1 MKTFHWLLA
10 IGLMIGCVAPDMNNP
25 QRRQQPPDQPVEE
38 ILKPVADILKFIL
51 LGETPRQ
58 QKPWE
63 ENPEREFPNQ
73 NPQGDKKKADQAKAE
88 AAKALNEA
96 KKDLEVAA
104 AAAANA
110 QTPEQQL
117 ANAAQSLEQAA
128 EKLTEVAGQAAQTA
142 KKAQVPQ
149 EKQAAQTAKKGAE
162 RAAQQAKNLAR
173 LAKGKLPTD
182 LSEQIAQSA
191 QEMAERN
198 VPELKRKTA
207 EVKANADEALEAAQQ
222 ALEAARQAALTA
234 GGDKQKLAAA
244 VRPLEQ
250 AAEQFS
256 KVANQAA
263 KAAQTVQTPMEKQVA
278 EAAQRDAEQA
288 AQQARNMARM
298 ANGQLPLD
306 LPKQIAKAT
315 RKLAGQDLPG
325 IEQQAN
331 EAKADVGNALE
342 AAKKALAKAGDQATA
357 AANGNRQ
364 GNLLADAAKPLEQ
377 AAGRLDSAAQQA
389 AQAARNAQ
397 TRRDKRAA
405 DAANRQAQATAQ
417 QARNMARHARGEL
430 PEDLARQIAE
440 VAKEMA
446 GRGVSFI
453 EQLAKEAK
461 VDATKPL
468 GVAKTTFENAAK
480 MAAGTAVDNDKKL
493 SEAAVPLIEAANQL
507 SHVAQQAAEAAQKAQ
522 TPAEKKAAEVLRQA
536 AEKAAQQARN
546 MAQQTKGELPE
557 GLAGQIAKAA
567 REMAEQDVP
576 GIGQVLNGQVIPD
589 KQGNGKGG
597 KKFAFFDNP
606 FFLRKDPKARQNI
619 INRLG
624 GSEETEDAVRRA
636 LEWFTRVQEPD
647 GSWQGVRGRR
657 DSAATGLA
665 MLAYMG
671 YGAKHTWSLDRE
683 KELALAIEQLS
694 KAPVNPGL
702 VGSRPPADRK
712 GEINKPVDNAELTHY
727 QKPLAKA
734 VEWMLRVERNG
745 DLRGRGGDMYDHG
758 IAAIALAEAYSLTK
772 DPRLRKPVERVVA
785 FTIKAQNPKTGGW
798 RYLPYKENPLDRGDM
813 SVTGW
818 QLMSLKSA
826 QRGGIDVP
834 EQVFDR
840 VRTFLNLVSM
850 GNRGGDYRYLP
861 GGGSEP
867 AMTAEGMFCQQLLG
881 PDRIKLARAIKLME
895 QAAEKFAKVAQQA
908 ADGAETTQTPERK
921 KAAEAAKRDSEKA
934 VQKVRSVIQQTKGKL
949 PLDLP
954 VQITEA
960 AQALVGQDVPAIKKK
975 AEVARIDVSEMLEQA
990 EKMLDQAEQT
1000 AEFAVMDSFHPRMR
1014 ESSRL
1019 IQAELPTRTTT
1030 NYYYWYYGSLAM
1042 HQNQGQPWEQWNER
1056 VQPIL
1061 LGNQVR
1067 NNGRND
1073 GSWDPVGQY
1082 GPQAGR
1088 PVITALATLSLE
1100 VYYRYLPLN
1109 SLDWMKKAK

>member
-1 MKTFHWLLA
+1 MKTSHWLPA

-25 QRRQQPPDQPVEE
+25 QRRQEPPNQPVEE

-63 ENPEREFPNQ
+63 ENPERDFPNQ
-73 NPQGDKKKADQAKAE
+73 NPQGDKKKADRAKAE

-96 KKDLEVAA
+96 KKALEAA
-104 AAAANA
+104 ATAAANA

-117 ANAAQSLEQAA
+117 ENAAQSLEQAA
-128 EKLTEVAGQAAQTA
+128 EQLTEVAEQAAQTA
-142 KKAQVPQ
+142 QKAQEPR
-149 EKQAAQTAKKGAE
+149 EKQAAQAAKKGAD
-162 RAAQQAKNLAR
+162 RAAQAAKNLAR
-173 LAKGKLPTD
+173 LAKGELPKD
-182 LSEQIAQSA
+182 LSGQIAQSA
-191 QEMAERN
+191 QEMAERD
-198 VPELKRKTA
+198 VPELKRKAA
-207 EVKANADEALEAAQQ
+207 EAKANADEALEAARQ
-222 ALEAARQAALTA
+222 ALEAAKQAALTA

-244 VRPLEQ
+244 ARPLEQ
-250 AAEQFS
+250 AAQQFL

-263 KAAQTVQTPMEKQVA
+263 QATQNAQTPLEKQVA
-278 EAAQRDAEQA
+278 EIAQQDAEQA
-288 AQQARNMARM
+288 AQQAKNMARM
-298 ANGQLPLD
+298 ANGQLPLN

-325 IEQQAN
+325 IEQQVN

-342 AAKKALAKAGDQATA
+342 AAKKSLAKAANQATA
-357 AANGNRQ
+357 AANGNPQ
-364 GNLLADAAKPLEQ
+364 GNPLADAAKPLEQ
-377 AAGRLDSAAQQA
+377 AARKLDSAAQQA

-397 TRRDKRAA
+397 TRQDKRAA
-405 DAANRQAQATAQ
+405 DAANRQAQAAAQ
-417 QARNMARHARGEL
+417 QARNMARNARGEL

-446 GRGVSFI
+446 GRGVPFI

-461 VDATKPL
+461 VDAGKPL
-468 GVAKTTFENAAK
+468 GEAKAAFENAAK
-480 MAAGTAVDNDKKL
+480 IAAGAAVNDDKKFP
-493 SEAAVPLIEAANQL
+493 EAAGPLIEAANQL
-507 SHVAQQAAEAAQKAQ
+507 GHVAQQAAEAAQNAQ
-522 TPAEKKAAEVLRQA
+522 TPVEKKAAEALQQA

-546 MAQQTKGELPE
+546 MAQHARGELPD
-557 GLAGQIAKAA
+557 GLAGQIANAA
-567 REMAEQDVP
+567 REMAGQNVP

-597 KKFAFFDNP
+597 KMPAFFDDP

-647 GSWQGVRGRR
+647 GRWRTVRGH

-671 YGAKHTWSLDRE
+671 YGAKHTWSQEHE
-683 KELALAIEQLS
+683 KKLALAIEQLS

-702 VGSRPPADRK
+702 VGSRKPADRK

-734 VEWMLRVERNG
+734 VEWMLSVERNG
-745 DLRGRGGDMYDHG
+745 DLRGPGGNMYDHG

-798 RYLPYKENPLDRGDM
+798 RYKPYREDPLERGDM

-818 QLMSLKSA
+818 QLMALKSA

-834 EQVFDR
+834 DQVFDR

-850 GNRGGDYRYLP
+850 GNRGGDYRYVP
-861 GGGSEP
+861 GGGNNP

-895 QAAEKFAKVAQQA
+895 QAAEKFSKVAQQV
-908 ADGAETTQTPERK
+908 ADGGKNAQTPEEK
-921 KAAEAAKRDSEKA
+921 QAVMAAKQDAEQAAQKA
-934 VQKVRSVIQQTKGKL
+934 RNVIQQAKGKL

-954 VQITEA
+954 MRISEA
-960 AQALVGQDVPAIKKK
+960 ARELVGQDVPAIKKK
-975 AEVARIDVSEMLEQA
+975 TEAVKIDVSEILEQA
-990 EKMLDQAEQT
+990 EKILSQAGQT

-1042 HQNQGQPWEQWNER
+1042 HQNQGQPWEKWNER
-1056 VQPIL
+1056 AQPIL

-1073 GSWDPVGQY
+1073 GSWDPVGQW
-1082 GPQAGR
+1082 GPHAGR

-1109 SLDWMKKAK
+1109 SLDWMKKVK

>member
-1 MKTFHWLLA
+1 MKTSHWLPA

-58 QKPWE
+58 QKPWV

-88 AAKALNEA
+88 AAKALKEA
-96 KKDLEVAA
+96 KKALEVAA

-128 EKLTEVAGQAAQTA
+128 EQLNEVAGQVAQTA
-142 KKAQVPQ
+142 QKAQVPQ
-149 EKQAAQTAKKGAE
+149 EKQAAEAAKRGAE
-162 RAAQQAKNLAR
+162 QAAQAARNLAR
-173 LAKGKLPTD
+173 LAKGELPKD
-182 LSEQIAQSA
+182 LSGQIAQSA
-191 QEMAERN
+191 QEMAEWD
-198 VPELKRKTA
+198 VLELKRKTA
-207 EVKANADEALEAAQQ
+207 EAKANADEALEAAGQ
-222 ALEAARQAALTA
+222 ALEAAKQAALAA

-244 VRPLEQ
+244 ARLLEQ
-250 AAEQFS
+250 AAEQFL
-256 KVANQAA
+256 KVAKQAA
-263 KAAQTVQTPMEKQVA
+263 QAKQNAQTPMEKQVA
-278 EAAQRDAEQA
+278 EVAQQDAEQA
-288 AQQARNMARM
+288 AQQARNMAQM

-315 RKLAGQDLPG
+315 RELAGQDLSG
-325 IEQQAN
+325 IEQQAK
-331 EAKADVGNALE
+331 EAKADVRNGLE
-342 AAKKALAKAGDQATA
+342 AAKKALAKATNQATA

-364 GNLLADAAKPLEQ
+364 GNPLADAAKPLEQ

-397 TRRDKRAA
+397 TRRGKRVA
-405 DAANRQAQATAQ
+405 DAANRQAQASAQ
-417 QARNMARHARGEL
+417 QARNMARYARGEL

-440 VAKEMA
+440 VAEEMA
-446 GRGVSFI
+446 GRGVPFI

-461 VDATKPL
+461 VDAGKPL
-468 GVAKTTFENAAK
+468 GVAKAAFENAAK
-480 MAAGTAVDNDKKL
+480 MATGAAVNGDKKFP
-493 SEAAVPLIEAANQL
+493 EAAVPLIEAANQL
-507 SHVAQQAAEAAQKAQ
+507 DHVAQQAATAAQNAQ
-522 TPAEKKAAEVLRQA
+522 TPAEKKAAEALQQA
-536 AEKAAQQARN
+536 TEKAAQQTLN
-546 MAQQTKGELPE
+546 MAQHARGELPD
-557 GLAGQIAKAA
+557 GLAGQIANAA
-567 REMAEQDVP
+567 REMAGQDVP
-576 GIGQVLNGQVIPD
+576 VIRQVLNGQAIPD

-597 KKFAFFDNP
+597 KMLAFFGDP
-606 FFLRKDPKARQNI
+606 FFLRKDPKARQKI

-647 GSWQGVRGRR
+647 GSWHGVRGRR

-671 YGAKHTWSLDRE
+671 YGAKHTWSQDH
-683 KELALAIEQLS
+683 KKKLALAIEQLS
-694 KAPVNPGL
+694 KAPVNSSL
-702 VGSRPPADRK
+702 VGSRKPADRK

-745 DLRGRGGDMYDHG
+745 DLRGQSGDMYDHG

-798 RYLPYKENPLDRGDM
+798 RYKPYREDPLERGDM

-818 QLMSLKSA
+818 QLMALKSA
-826 QRGGIDVP
+826 QRGGIEVP
-834 EQVFDR
+834 DQVFDR
-840 VRTFLNLVSM
+840 VRTFLNLVSV
-850 GNRGGDYRYLP
+850 GNQGGVYHYVPD
-861 GGGSEP
+861 GGNTS

-881 PDRIKLARAIKLME
+881 PDRKKLARAIKLME
-895 QAAEKFAKVAQQA
+895 QAAEKFSKVAQQA
-908 ADGAETTQTPERK
+908 SDGSENAQNPEEQQ
-921 KAAEAAKRDSEKA
+921 AMMAAKQDAEKA
-934 VQKVRSVIQQTKGKL
+934 EQKVRNVIQQTKGKL

-954 VQITEA
+954 MQITEV
-960 AQALVGQDVPAIKKK
+960 AQELAGQDVPAIKKK
-975 AEVARIDVSEMLEQA
+975 TKATKIDASEMLEQA
-990 EKMLDQAEQT
+990 EKMLNQAEQT
-1000 AEFAVMDSFHPRMR
+1000 AEFAVMDSFHPRMQ

-1019 IQAELPTRTTT
+1019 IQTNLPTRSTT

-1042 HQNQGQPWEQWNER
+1042 HQNQGQPWEKWNER

-1073 GSWDPVGQY
+1073 GSWDPVGQW
-1082 GPQAGR
+1082 GPHAGR

-1109 SLDWMKKAK
+1109 SLDWMKKVK

>member
-25 QRRQQPPDQPVEE
+25 QRRQQPPNQPVEE

-58 QKPWE
+58 QVPWE

-73 NPQGDKKKADQAKAE
+73 NPRGDKKKADQAKAE
-88 AAKALNEA
+88 ATKALNEA
-96 KKDLEVAA
+96 KKALEAA
-104 AAAANA
+104 ATAAANA

-128 EKLTEVAGQAAQTA
+128 EQLTEVARQVAQTA
-142 KKAQVPQ
+142 QKAQEPR
-149 EKQAAQTAKKGAE
+149 EKQAAQAAKKGAD
-162 RAAQQAKNLAR
+162 RAAQAAKNLAR
-173 LAKGKLPTD
+173 LAKGELPKD
-182 LSEQIAQSA
+182 LSGQIAQSA
-191 QEMAERN
+191 QEMAERD
-198 VPELKRKTA
+198 VPELKRKAA
-207 EVKANADEALEAAQQ
+207 EAKANADEALEAAGQ
-222 ALEAARQAALTA
+222 ALEAAKQAALTA

-244 VRPLEQ
+244 ARPLEQ
-250 AAEQFS
+250 AAQQFL

-263 KAAQTVQTPMEKQVA
+263 QATQNAQTPLEKQVA
-278 EAAQRDAEQA
+278 EIAQQDAEQA

-298 ANGQLPLD
+298 ANGQLPLN

-325 IEQQAN
+325 IEQQVN

-342 AAKKALAKAGDQATA
+342 AAKKSLAKAANQATA
-357 AANGNRQ
+357 AANGNPQ
-364 GNLLADAAKPLEQ
+364 GNPLADAAKPLEQ
-377 AAGRLDSAAQQA
+377 AARKLDSAAQQA

-397 TRRDKRAA
+397 TRRGKRAA
-405 DAANRQAQATAQ
+405 DAANRQAQAAAQ
-417 QARNMARHARGEL
+417 QARNMARNARGEL

-446 GRGVSFI
+446 GRGVPFI

-461 VDATKPL
+461 VDAGKPL
-468 GVAKTTFENAAK
+468 GEAKAAFENAAK
-480 MAAGTAVDNDKKL
+480 IAAGAAVNDDKKFP
-493 SEAAVPLIEAANQL
+493 EAAGPLIEAANQL
-507 SHVAQQAAEAAQKAQ
+507 GHVAQQAAEAAQNAQ
-522 TPAEKKAAEVLRQA
+522 TPAEKKAAEALQQA

-546 MAQQTKGELPE
+546 MAQHARGKLPD
-557 GLAGQIAKAA
+557 GLAGQIANAA
-567 REMAEQDVP
+567 REMAGQNVP

-597 KKFAFFDNP
+597 GMLAFFDDP

-647 GSWQGVRGRR
+647 GRWRTVRGH

-671 YGAKHTWSLDRE
+671 YGAKHTWSQEHE
-683 KELALAIEQLS
+683 KKLALAIEQLS

-702 VGSRPPADRK
+702 VGSRKPADRK
-712 GEINKPVDNAELTHY
+712 GEINKPVDNAELTLY

-734 VEWMLRVERNG
+734 VKWMLSVERNG
-745 DLRGRGGDMYDHG
+745 DLRGPGGNMYDHG

-772 DPRLRKPVERVVA
+772 DPRLEKPVERVVA

-798 RYLPYKENPLDRGDM
+798 RYKPHREDPLERGDM

-818 QLMSLKSA
+818 QLMALKSA

-834 EQVFDR
+834 DQVFDR
-840 VRTFLNLVSM
+840 VRTFLNLVSV
-850 GNRGGDYRYLP
+850 GNRGGVYRYVP
-861 GGGSEP
+861 NGGNTP

-895 QAAEKFAKVAQQA
+895 QAAEKFSKVAQQV
-908 ADGAETTQTPERK
+908 ADGGENAQTPEEK
-921 KAAEAAKRDSEKA
+921 KAAEAAKQDAEKA
-934 VQKVRSVIQQTKGKL
+934 AQKARNVIQQAKGKL

-954 VQITEA
+954 MQITET
-960 AQALVGQDVPAIKKK
+960 AQELVGQDVPAIKKK
-975 AEVARIDVSEMLEQA
+975 TEVAKIDVSEMLEQA
-990 EKMLDQAEQT
+990 EKMLNQAGQT

-1019 IQAELPTRTTT
+1019 VQAELPTRTDA

-1042 HQNQGQPWEQWNER
+1042 HQNQGQPWEKWNER

-1073 GSWDPVGQY
+1073 GSWDPVGQW
-1082 GPQAGR
+1082 GPHAGR

-1109 SLDWMKKAK
+1109 SLDWMKKVK